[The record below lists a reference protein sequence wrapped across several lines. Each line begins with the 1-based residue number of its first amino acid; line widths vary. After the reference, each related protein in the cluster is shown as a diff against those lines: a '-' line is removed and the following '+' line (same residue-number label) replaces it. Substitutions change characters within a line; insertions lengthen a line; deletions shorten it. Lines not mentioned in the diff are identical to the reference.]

1 MYTNIFDSHCHST
14 NSHDGKS
21 TVDELCKMAI
31 EKGLMGFSLTDH
43 CEVDLYK
50 GDYIKNIDKSFF
62 DIELAKE
69 KYKEKLILSSGI
81 EIGQGNYDLEL
92 TSEIINKSSYD
103 FIIAST
109 HGIGDTGDLCKLNYN
124 EMSLNEIYTLLNN
137 YFEYYFE
144 MVKVCD
150 FDTAAHITYPLRY
163 IEGIYKKDINL
174 SGFYDIID
182 EIFKV
187 LISRNKSLE
196 INTSGLRQKIKK
208 PFPTKELIIRYKE
221 LGGELITLGSDSHKA
236 IDLAANFDEIIE
248 FLKVV
253 GFKDYF
259 YYKNREPIGIKLK

>member
-1 MYTNIFDSHCHST
+1 MYKNIFDSHCHST

-21 TVDELCKMAI
+21 RVDEICKMAI
-31 EKGLMGFSLTDH
+31 KKGLMGFSLTDH

-50 GDYIKNIDKSFF
+50 DDYIKNIDKSFV
-62 DIELAKE
+62 DIELAKK
-69 KYKEKLILSSGI
+69 KYKDKLILSSGI

-92 TSEIINKSSYD
+92 TSEIIKRNSYD

-109 HGIGDTGDLCKLNYN
+109 HGIGDAGDLCKLNYK

-150 FDTAAHITYPLRY
+150 FDAAAHITYPLRY
-163 IEGIYKKDINL
+163 IEGIYKHNIDL
-174 SGFYDIID
+174 SKFYDIID

-208 PFPTKELIIRYKE
+208 PFPTKDLIIRFKE
-221 LGGELITLGSDSHKA
+221 LGGELITLGSDSHKD
-236 IDLAANFDEIIE
+236 IDLAADFAEIME
-248 FLKVV
+248 FLKYT
-253 GFKDYF
+253 GFKNYS
-259 YYKNREPIGIKLK
+259 YYKNRKPVDIRL